1 MKQLTLGSLAAA
13 LLLAGC
19 TSMAP
24 NYERPTAPTDAAWP
38 TGPAYDSS
46 AKASPEQGATAAADI
61 AWQDFILDENLREI
75 VRLALESNRDL
86 RVAALN
92 IERARAQYHIQ
103 RADSFPSIGMTG
115 EASSER
121 LPAEVSPAGQ
131 AGISR
136 QYRAGI
142 GTSAYELD
150 VFGRVR
156 SLNEDALQRYLA
168 TAESR
173 KTVQLSLVAEVANA
187 YLSLGADQERLE
199 LAGRTLESHQAS
211 YQLIHRSHELGM
223 ASMLDL
229 RQSQTLVE
237 SARVDVARFTSQVAQ
252 DKNALK
258 LLVGGP
264 LSESLLPQSQ
274 NDDRVTLAELDAGLP
289 SDVLLRRPDVLQA
302 ERLLQAANA
311 NIGAARA
318 AFFPRISL
326 TASAGTTSSAL
337 SDLFDGGTGFWS
349 FMPQLHL
356 PIFEGGRNRANLRVS
371 QVDRDIAQAQYEK
384 AIQTAFREVADGLAQ
399 RGTLDEQLAA
409 QTALVDASA
418 DNHVLSDARYRRGI
432 DSYLNVLDAQR
443 SLYAAQQGLITLRLT
458 KNSNHVTLY
467 KALGGGWKD
476 SIPDETTILNF
487 RRLLEKQDIAANA
500 LEAVNLLL

>member
-1 MKQLTLGSLAAA
+1 MKHLTLASLGAA

-24 NYERPTAPTDAAWP
+24 NYERPAAPTDTAWP
-38 TGPAYDSS
+38 TGPAYKQQAGTSL
-46 AKASPEQGATAAADI
+46 APGAMVAADI
-61 AWQDFILDENLREI
+61 AWQDFIIDENLKAV
-75 VRLALESNRDL
+75 VRLALENNRDL

-92 IERARAQYHIQ
+92 IDRARAQYQIQ
-103 RADSFPSIGMTG
+103 RADSFPSIGISG
-115 EASSER
+115 EGASQR
-121 LPAEVSPAGQ
+121 LPAEVSPTGQ

-136 QYRAGI
+136 QYSAGV

-150 VFGRVR
+150 LFGRVR

-168 TAESR
+168 TEESR

-187 YLSLGADQERLE
+187 YLFLGADQERLQ
-199 LAGRTLESHQAS
+199 LAGRTLESHKTS
-211 YQLIHRSHELGM
+211 YQLIRRSHELGV

-252 DKNALK
+252 DKNALI

-264 LSESLLPQSQ
+264 LPDDLLPQSQ
-274 NDDRVTLAELDAGLP
+274 NDDRVTLAELDAGVP
-289 SDVLLRRPDVLQA
+289 SEVLLRRPDVLQA

-337 SDLFDGGTGFWS
+337 SNLFDGGTGFWS

-384 AIQTAFREVADGLAQ
+384 AIQIAFREVADGLAQ

-443 SLYAAQQGLITLRLT
+443 SLYAAQQNLITLRLT

-467 KALGGGWKD
+467 KALGGGWGD
-476 SIPDETTILNF
+476 
-487 RRLLEKQDIAANA
+487 R
-500 LEAVNLLL
+500 

>member
-1 MKQLTLGSLAAA
+1 MKHFTLASLAAA

-24 NYERPTAPTDAAWP
+24 NYERPTSPVEAAWP
-38 TGPAYDSS
+38 TGPAYKAPAETSS
-46 AKASPEQGATAAADI
+46 VSDARAAADI
-61 AWQDFILDENLREI
+61 AWQDFITDGNLKDV
-75 VRLALESNRDL
+75 VRLALENNRDL

-92 IERARAQYHIQ
+92 IDRARAQYQIQ
-103 RADSFPSIGMTG
+103 RADSFPSIGISGSGT
-115 EASSER
+115 SQR
-121 LPAEVSPAGQ
+121 LPADLNPSGE

-136 QYRAGI
+136 QYSAGI

-150 VFGRVR
+150 LFGRVR

-168 TAESR
+168 TDESR

-187 YLSLGADQERLE
+187 YLTLGADQERLR
-199 LAGRTLESHQAS
+199 LAQQTLESQQKS
-211 YQLIHRSHELGM
+211 YELTRRSHELGV

-229 RQSQTLVE
+229 RQAQTLVE
-237 SARVDVARFTSQVAQ
+237 SARVDVARFTSQIAQ
-252 DKNALK
+252 GKNALV
-258 LLVGGP
+258 LLVGGQIP
-264 LSESLLPQSQ
+264 DDLLPEAQ
-274 NDDRVTLAELDAGLP
+274 NDDRVTLAQLDAGLP
-289 SDVLLRRPDVLQA
+289 SEVLLRRPDVVQA

-337 SDLFDGGTGFWS
+337 SNLFDGGTGFWS

-356 PIFEGGRNRANLRVS
+356 PVFEGGRNRANLRVS

-384 AIQTAFREVADGLAQ
+384 AIQNAFREVADSLAQ

-409 QTALVDASA
+409 QTALVEASGE
-418 DNHVLSDARYRRGI
+418 NYRLSDARYRRGI
-432 DSYLNVLDAQR
+432 DSFLNVLDAQR
-443 SLYAAQQGLITLRLT
+443 SLYAAQQNLITLRLT

-467 KALGGGWKD
+467 KALGGGWNDK
-476 SIPDETTILNF
+476 
-487 RRLLEKQDIAANA
+487 
-500 LEAVNLLL
+500 

>member
-1 MKQLTLGSLAAA
+1 MKQLTLAAVAAA

-24 NYERPTAPTDAAWP
+24 NYERPATPADAAWP
-38 TGPAYDSS
+38 SGPAY
-46 AKASPEQGATAAADI
+46 KAQTTTAVAPDATVAADI
-61 AWQDFILDENLREI
+61 VWQDFIIDGNLQEV
-75 VRLALESNRDL
+75 VRLALENNRDL

-92 IERARAQYHIQ
+92 IDRARAQYQIQ
-103 RADSFPSIGMTG
+103 RADSLPAIGISGSGT
-115 EASSER
+115 SQR
-121 LPAEVSPAGQ
+121 LPGDLSPSGQ

-136 QYRAGI
+136 QYSAGV

-150 VFGRVR
+150 LFGRVR

-168 TAESR
+168 TEESR

-187 YLSLGADQERLE
+187 YLSLGADQERLQ
-199 LAGRTLESHQAS
+199 LAERTLESHKTS
-211 YQLIHRSHELGM
+211 YQLIRRSHELGV

-237 SARVDVARFTSQVAQ
+237 SARVDVARFTSQIAQ
-252 DKNALK
+252 DKNALM

-264 LSESLLPQSQ
+264 LPEALLPQSQ
-274 NDDRVTLAELDAGLP
+274 NDDRVTLAQLNAGLP
-289 SDVLLRRPDVLQA
+289 SDVLLRRPDVVQA
-302 ERLLQAANA
+302 EHLLQAANA

-337 SDLFDGGTGFWS
+337 SSLFDGGTGFWS
-349 FMPQLHL
+349 FMPQLNL
-356 PIFEGGRNRANLRVS
+356 PIFEGGRNRANLKVS

-384 AIQTAFREVADGLAQ
+384 AIQSAFREVADALAQ
-399 RGTLDEQLAA
+399 QGTLDEQLAA

-432 DSYLNVLDAQR
+432 DSYLSVLDAQR

-467 KALGGGWKD
+467 KALGGGWN
-476 SIPDETTILNF
+476 E
-487 RRLLEKQDIAANA
+487 
-500 LEAVNLLL
+500 

>member
-1 MKQLTLGSLAAA
+1 MKNLTLASLAAA

-24 NYERPTAPTDAAWP
+24 HYERPASPADAAWP
-38 TGPAYDSS
+38 TGPAYKEPSAISS
-46 AKASPEQGATAAADI
+46 AQGSAAAADI
-61 AWQDFILDENLREI
+61 GWQDFITDENLRK
-75 VRLALESNRDL
+75 VVGLALENNRDL

-92 IERARAQYHIQ
+92 IDRARAQYQIQ
-103 RADSFPSIGMTG
+103 RADSFPSIGISGSGT
-115 EASSER
+115 SQR
-121 LPAEVSPAGQ
+121 LPADLNPSGE

-136 QYRAGI
+136 QYSAGI

-150 VFGRVR
+150 LFGRVR

-168 TAESR
+168 TEESR

-187 YLSLGADQERLE
+187 YLSLGADQERLQ
-199 LAGRTLESHQAS
+199 LAERTLESHKTS
-211 YQLIHRSHELGM
+211 YQLIRRSHELGV

-237 SARVDVARFTSQVAQ
+237 SARVDVARFTSQIAQ
-252 DKNALK
+252 DKNALI

-264 LSESLLPQSQ
+264 VSEGLLPQSQ
-274 NDDRVTLAELDAGLP
+274 NDDRVTLAELDAGVP
-289 SDVLLRRPDVLQA
+289 SEVLLRRPDVLQA

-326 TASAGTTSSAL
+326 TASAGTTSSSL
-337 SDLFDGGTGFWS
+337 SNLFDGGTGFWS
-349 FMPQLHL
+349 FIPQLNL

-384 AIQTAFREVADGLAQ
+384 AIQVAFREVADGLAQ
-399 RGTLDEQLAA
+399 RGTLDEQLEA
-409 QTALVDASA
+409 QTALVEASA

-467 KALGGGWKD
+467 KALGGGWND
-476 SIPDETTILNF
+476 VSGSQA
-487 RRLLEKQDIAANA
+487 R
-500 LEAVNLLL
+500 